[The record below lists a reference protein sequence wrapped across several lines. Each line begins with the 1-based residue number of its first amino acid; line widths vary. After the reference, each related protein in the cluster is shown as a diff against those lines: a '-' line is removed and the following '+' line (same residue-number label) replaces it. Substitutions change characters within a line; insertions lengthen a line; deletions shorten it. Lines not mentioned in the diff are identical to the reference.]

1 MSADG
6 LIKLADFGLAIDI
19 HEERPVSRL
28 GTLDYMVSCR
38 EGGGTLDYM
47 AGRRSFTLQESK
59 RILVGGPP
67 HPLIPRTLSNLRSP
81 IRPPRSSCAPPGQSW
96 TKKRGNGCNTQA
108 R

>member
-47 AGRRSFTLQESK
+47 AGPSHFKSLSGYPCWWSPS
-59 RILVGGPP
+59 LPHPP
-67 HPLIPRTLSNLRSP
+67 HPV
-81 IRPPRSSCAPPGQSW
+81 
-96 TKKRGNGCNTQA
+96 
-108 R
+108 